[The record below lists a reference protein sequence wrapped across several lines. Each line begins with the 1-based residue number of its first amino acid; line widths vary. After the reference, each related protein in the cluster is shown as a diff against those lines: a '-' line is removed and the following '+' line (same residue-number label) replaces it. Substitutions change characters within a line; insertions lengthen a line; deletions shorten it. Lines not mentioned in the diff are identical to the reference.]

1 MDKARQ
7 IEKIARLT
15 AEHPEVA
22 VELLDN
28 VGNIRI
34 ILFNGMSHPECLP
47 TGGKRDFLRD
57 DANPLEAIE
66 RANVFP
72 RELYE
77 DSALI
82 DYEPIAE
89 RVSLDEAIRAIE
101 ED

>member
-15 AEHPEVA
+15 ADHPEVA
-22 VELLDN
+22 VELLDH

-47 TGGKRDFLRD
+47 TGGKRDFLTD
-57 DANPLEAIE
+57 EDPIHAIE

-77 DSALI
+77 DSAMI

-89 RVSLDEAIRAIE
+89 GVSLDEAIRAIQ

>member
-1 MDKARQ
+1 MDKTRQ

-22 VELLDN
+22 VELVDHQ
-28 VGNIRI
+28 GNIRI

-57 DANPLEAIE
+57 EDTVQAVEAANIY
-66 RANVFP
+66 P

-77 DSALI
+77 DAALV
-82 DYEPIAE
+82 DYEPIA
-89 RVSLDEAIRAIE
+89 RAVSLDEAIRAIE

>member
-15 AEHPEVA
+15 ADHPEVA
-22 VELLDN
+22 VELLDH

-47 TGGKRDFLRD
+47 TGGKRDFLTD
-57 DANPLEAIE
+57 TDPVQAIE
-66 RANVFP
+66 KANVFP

-77 DSALI
+77 DSAMI

-89 RVSLDEAIRAIE
+89 GVSLDEAIRAIQ